1 MNKGRKSLLNAFSA
15 FLQIAITGVVG
26 IIFNKIIL
34 ETFGSVY
41 NGINATVTQIIN
53 AIMIVEGGFTLAS
66 NVALYEP
73 WGKKDLSRINGILSA
88 TKKRFLLVGL
98 IFFVVSGVIA
108 FLYPLT
114 TKTSVSYFFIV
125 TLMFLALLPS
135 SYNLGVTTKNRVV
148 LLAEQKEYIISFIS
162 IATYLIG
169 NVCAIIA
176 IKYLNVS
183 FLIVRAIIMCSLFVG
198 YIAIDIYCKKKY
210 SFISFK
216 EKPMYN
222 EIKGTKSVI
231 IMKLVSVLYVSAP
244 VIIISMIPQ
253 SGFVLASIYTVYNS
267 VLSAVQGG
275 LNAIVNAPRLS
286 FGALFAEGNKK
297 AIIEA
302 YEKYETITFIGLSI
316 ILGTTTLVMLPFVKI
331 YTVQVDDAN
340 YIDIILMVILI
351 AKVFFETIHIPS
363 GQMIQMSGDFNASKK
378 IQSIACAILMLILII
393 GFVKL
398 DLYMVLS
405 ASLVAAIVLA
415 FLEII
420 YTERKILNRSIW
432 EFVRKV
438 IPASVICSICLYIG
452 KSGLIVCD
460 NFFELLVIGVITI
473 FLVSVVTIFV
483 YYIFNR
489 DSLKK
494 TIDFI
499 FRSIFMKRKER

>member
-1 MNKGRKSLLNAFSA
+1 MNKGRKSLLNAVSA

-26 IIFNKIIL
+26 IIFNKIVL

-41 NGINATVTQIIN
+41 NGINATVTQIVN

-73 WGKKDLSRINGILSA
+73 WGKNDLTRINGILSA

-135 SYNLGVTTKNRVV
+135 SYNLGITIKNRVV

-162 IATYLIG
+162 IASYLIG

-183 FLIVRAIIMCSLFVG
+183 FLIVRTIIMCSLFVG

-210 SFISFK
+210 SFISFN

-244 VIIISMIPQ
+244 VIIMSMIPQ
-253 SGFVLASIYTVYNS
+253 RGFVLASVYTVYNS

-302 YEKYETITFIGLSI
+302 YEKYEMITFVGLSI
-316 ILGTTTLVMLPFVKI
+316 ILGTTALLLLPFVKI

-340 YIDIILMVILI
+340 YIDIILMIILI

-378 IQSIACAILMLILII
+378 IQSLACAILMLILII

-420 YTERKILNRSIW
+420 YTERKILKRSIW
-432 EFVRKV
+432 SFVRKTV
-438 IPASVICSICLYIG
+438 PASVICLICVYIG
-452 KSGLIVCD
+452 KLDLIVCG
-460 NFFELLVIGVITI
+460 NFFELLIVAIMTTFFVS
-473 FLVSVVTIFV
+473 LVTVLIYFV
-483 YYIFNR
+483 FDR
-489 DSLKK
+489 VSFKK
-494 TIDFI
+494 TVDFI
-499 FRSIFMKRKER
+499 FKNIFIKTKGR